1 MLRNSHLINLFYE
14 NKFFFSQNNEARP
27 ALFLDR
33 DGVVIKEKHFISNQK
48 DVELETGIKDL
59 FEILNKIGIPIIII
73 TNQSGI
79 ARGLFTWDDYLKVT
93 EKMLSLI
100 DKGNSLIAIYSNGL
114 TPTELPNTWRKPNP
128 EMLNNASHTLNIDL
142 SRSVLIGDRLTDL
155 IAGHKAGI
163 PYLIHTKTG
172 HGEVERIK
180 VKDFIRTQL
189 KNDILKPILIDKID
203 KLILKKIQSFFLN

>member
-1 MLRNSHLINLFYE
+1 MLSNSHLINLFYE
-14 NKFFFSQNNEARP
+14 NKFFFSQNKEARP

-33 DGVVIKEKHFISNQK
+33 DGVVIKEKHFISKKK
-48 DVELETGIKDL
+48 DVELENGIKDL

-93 EKMLSLI
+93 EEMLSLI

-114 TPTELPNTWRKPNP
+114 TPNEIPNTWRKPNP

-155 IAGHKAGI
+155 IAGYKAGI

-180 VKDFIRTQL
+180 VEEFIRTQL
-189 KNDILKPILIDKID
+189 KNEMIKPILIDKID

>member
-1 MLRNSHLINLFYE
+1 MSNSHLINLFYE

-33 DGVVIKEKHFISNQK
+33 DGVVIKEKHFISNKK
-48 DVELETGIKDL
+48 DVELETGIRDL

-93 EKMLSLI
+93 EEMLSLI

-114 TPTELPNTWRKPNP
+114 TPNEIPNTWRKPNP

-155 IAGHKAGI
+155 IAGYKAGI
-163 PYLIHTKTG
+163 LYLIHTKTG

-180 VKDFIRTQL
+180 VEEFIRTQL
-189 KNDILKPILIDKID
+189 KNEMIKPILVDKID